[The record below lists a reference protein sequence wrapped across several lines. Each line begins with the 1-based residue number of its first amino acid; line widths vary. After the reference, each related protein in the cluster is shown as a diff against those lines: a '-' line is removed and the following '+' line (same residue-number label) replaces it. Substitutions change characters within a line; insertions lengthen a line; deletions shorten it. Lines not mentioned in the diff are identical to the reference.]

1 MTFRAVPEVLSAN
14 GFRFLV
20 WDPDRASCV
29 PAAVRRPR
37 PRLDLQSAR
46 ESVIGAFRPLDPAEV
61 VLGQYEGYRDVDGV
75 ADDSWA
81 SGLDLCE

>member
-1 MTFRAVPEVLSAN
+1 
-14 GFRFLV
+14 
-20 WDPDRASCV
+20 
-29 PAAVRRPR
+29 
-37 PRLDLQSAR
+37 
-46 ESVIGAFRPLDPAEV
+46 VIGAFRPLDPAEV